1 MRVVFIV
8 PRNNFRDEEFFIPRE
23 IIAKKE
29 IECVVASKNIAALKG
44 MKGNIVESTI
54 TLSQVDNGF
63 DAIIFVGGSGAEGYF
78 SDAEAIGLAK
88 KYFEMD
94 RVVAAIC
101 IAPSILANAGLLKG
115 KKSTCFASEKD
126 NLLSKGAIYSKSPVV
141 VDGKI
146 ITASGPAV
154 AKQFAEEILKALK
167 K

>member
-8 PRNNFRDEEFFIPRE
+8 AKNDFRDEEFFIPRE

-29 IECVVASKNIAALKG
+29 IECVVASKHIAALKG

-63 DAIIFVGGSGAEGYF
+63 DAIIFVGGSGAEQYF
-78 SDAEAIGLAK
+78 SDAEAIGLAR
-88 KYFEMD
+88 KYAEMN

-101 IAPSILANAGLLKG
+101 ISPSILANAGLLKG
-115 KKSTCFASEKD
+115 KNATCFASEKE
-126 NLLSKGAIYSKSPVV
+126 NLISKGAIYSKSPVV
-141 VDGKI
+141 IDGKI
-146 ITASGPAV
+146 ITASGPVV

>member
-1 MRVVFIV
+1 MRVVFVV
-8 PRNNFRDEEFFIPRE
+8 PRNNFRDEEFFIPRT

-44 MKGNIVESTI
+44 MRGNIVESTI

-63 DAIIFVGGSGAEGYF
+63 DAIIFVGGSGAEQYF
-78 SDAEAIGLAK
+78 SDSEALGLAK
-88 KYFEMD
+88 KYFEMN

-101 IAPSILANAGLLKG
+101 IAPSILANAGILKG
-115 KKSTCFASEKD
+115 KKATCFASEKE
-126 NLLSKGAIYSKSPVV
+126 NLTAHGALYSRSPIV

-146 ITASGPAV
+146 ITASGPVV
-154 AKQFAEEILKALK
+154 AKEFGEEIVKALK